1 MSLFQSSKW
10 NRNNMRTSQYLLS
23 TLKETPADAEVISH
37 QLMLRAG
44 MIRKLASG
52 LYAWL
57 PTGLRVLKK
66 VENIVR
72 EEMNNAG
79 AIEVSMPVV
88 QPAELWQESGRWEQ
102 YGPELLRF
110 VDRGDRPFVL
120 GPTHEEVIT
129 DLIRNEL
136 NSYKQLPLNFYQI
149 QTKFRDEVRPR
160 FGVMRS
166 REFIMK
172 DAYSFH
178 TSQESLQETYDA
190 MYAAY
195 SKIFSR
201 MGLDFRAVQAD
212 TGSIGGSASH
222 EFQVLAQSGEDD
234 VIFSDTSDYAANIE
248 FAEALAPA
256 TPRAAASQEMTLVD
270 TPNAK
275 TIAELVEQFNLPIE
289 KTVKTLLVKAVEG
302 SSSPLVALL
311 VRGDHELNEVKAEK
325 LALVASPLTF
335 ATEAEIRAVVSA
347 GPGSLGPVN
356 MPIPVVIDRT
366 VATMS
371 DFSAGANIDG
381 KHYFGINWDR
391 DVATPEVAD
400 IRNVVA
406 GDPSPDGQGT
416 LMIKRGIEVG
426 HIFQLGT
433 KYSQAMNAAVQ
444 GEDGRNQILTMGC
457 YGIGVTRV
465 VAAAIEQNNDE
476 RGIVW
481 PDNIAPFQVA
491 ILPMNMHKSYRVQ
504 ELAEKYYNELRA
516 QGIDVLMDDRK
527 ERPGVMFADMELI
540 GIPHTIVIGDR
551 NLDNDDIE
559 YKYRRTGEKQMI
571 KTGDILNYLVS
582 AIKG

>member
-1 MSLFQSSKW
+1 
-10 NRNNMRTSQYLLS
+10 MRTTQYLLS

-52 LYAWL
+52 LYTWL

-72 EEMNNAG
+72 EEMNNAN

-88 QPAELWQESGRWEQ
+88 QPADLWQESGRWEQ

-110 VDRGDRPFVL
+110 VDRGERPFVL

-129 DLIRNEL
+129 DLIRNEVS
-136 NSYKQLPLNFYQI
+136 SYKQLPLNFFQI

-166 REFIMK
+166 REFLMK

-178 TSQESLQETYDA
+178 TTQESLQETYDA

-195 SKIFSR
+195 SQIFNR
-201 MGLDFRAVQAD
+201 MGLDFRAVLAD

-234 VIFSDTSDYAANIE
+234 VVFSDSSDFAANIE

-256 TPRAAASQEMTLVD
+256 TPRAAATEEMRIVE
-270 TPNAK
+270 TPDAK
-275 TIAELVEQFNLPIE
+275 TIAELTEQFQVPVE
-289 KTVKTLLVKAVEG
+289 KTMKTLMVHATAESGHK
-302 SSSPLVALL
+302 LVALL
-311 VRGDHELNEVKAEK
+311 VRGDHELNEIKAEK
-325 LALVASPLTF
+325 LPQVAAPLTF
-335 ATEAEIRAVVSA
+335 ATEAEIREIVAA

-356 MPIPVVIDRT
+356 LPMPIVADRT
-366 VATMS
+366 VAAMS

-391 DVATPEVAD
+391 DAALPEVAD

-416 LMIKRGIEVG
+416 LVIKRGIEVG

-433 KYSQAMNAAVQ
+433 KYSEAMNATVQ
-444 GEDGRNQILTMGC
+444 GEDGRNQLMTMGC

-465 VAAAIEQNNDE
+465 VAAAIEQNHDD
-476 RGIVW
+476 RGIIW
-481 PDNIAPFQVA
+481 PDAIAPFQVA
-491 ILPMNMHKSYRVQ
+491 ILPMNMHKSFRVKDA
-504 ELAEKYYNELRA
+504 AEALYKELRSH
-516 QGIDVLMDDRK
+516 GIDVILDDRK

-540 GIPHTIVIGDR
+540 GVPHQVVIGDR
-551 NLDNDDIE
+551 NLDAEELE
-559 YKYRRTGEKQMI
+559 YKNRRTGEKQMI
-571 KTGDILNYLVS
+571 KQSDIVEYLLS
-582 AIKG
+582 QIPR

>member
-1 MSLFQSSKW
+1 
-10 NRNNMRTSQYLLS
+10 MRTTQYLLS

-52 LYAWL
+52 LYTWL
-57 PTGLRVLKK
+57 PTGLRVLRK

-72 EEMNNAG
+72 EEMNNAH

-88 QPAELWQESGRWEQ
+88 QPADLWQESGRWEQ
-102 YGPELLRF
+102 YGPELLRL
-110 VDRGDRPFVL
+110 VDRSDRSFVL

-136 NSYKQLPLNFYQI
+136 SSYKQLPLNFFQI

-178 TSQESLQETYDA
+178 TTQESLQETYDA

-222 EFQVLAQSGEDD
+222 EFQVLASSGEDD
-234 VIFSDTSDYAANIE
+234 IIFSTESDFAANIE
-248 FAEALAPA
+248 LAEAVAPA
-256 TPRAAASQEMTLVD
+256 APRAAATEELRQVA

-275 TIAELVEQFNLPIE
+275 TIAELVEQFQLPVE
-289 KTVKTLLVKAVEG
+289 KTVKTLMVHATEESGHK
-302 SSSPLVALL
+302 LVALL

-325 LALVASPLTF
+325 LAQVASPLTF
-335 ATEAEIRAVVSA
+335 ATEAEIRALVNA

-356 MPIPVVIDRT
+356 LPMPIVVDRT
-366 VATMS
+366 VAVMS

-381 KHYFGINWDR
+381 QHLFGINWER
-391 DVATPEVAD
+391 DLPLPQVAD
-400 IRNVVA
+400 IRNVVE
-406 GDPSPDGQGT
+406 GDISPDGKGT
-416 LMIKRGIEVG
+416 LLIKRGIEVG

-433 KYSQAMNAAVQ
+433 KYSEAMNATVQ
-444 GEDGRNQILTMGC
+444 GEDGRNQVMTMGC

-465 VAAAIEQNNDE
+465 VAAAIEQNHDD
-476 RGIVW
+476 RGIIW
-481 PDNIAPFQVA
+481 PDAIAPFQVA
-491 ILPMNMHKSYRVQ
+491 ILPMNMQKSFRVKDA
-504 ELAEKYYNELRA
+504 AETLYETLRA
-516 QGIDVLMDDRK
+516 KGIDVILDDRK

-540 GIPHTIVIGDR
+540 GVPYQVVIGDR
-551 NLDNDDIE
+551 NLDAEELE
-559 YKYRRTGEKQMI
+559 YKNRRTGEKLMI
-571 KTGDILNYLVS
+571 KQSDIVEHLLS
-582 AIKG
+582 QIAR